1 MVFDSKRVLM
11 GPLFTPLCALEHLHR
26 AWRVVRRSL
35 RQTAWPALRDELA
48 EFDRCPIAHLQRLQT
63 ELQQGTFRF
72 QPRRAYVKRK
82 SGGSRRGVT
91 VPGVVDRVVQ
101 RALLGVLQTGDP
113 RLRAHLGGLVGVL
126 DCPTSF
132 AGNVGRGVPEA
143 IAAVRHALRT
153 TGRVAATS
161 DVKDFFPHI
170 PRAAVGEFLR
180 REVADARLVDLVCQ
194 GLETELANP
203 AELQPWLALFPLGGE
218 GVAQG
223 SLLSVLAGN
232 IALRDFDRRLNAGG
246 LVTVRYLDD
255 FAILGPTAA
264 VVERGFQE
272 AREELARLG
281 MTSYAPGDGSGK
293 AVLGEVGRGF
303 DFLGC
308 RVHRQGVSPSR
319 RSRRQLLTRLDRH
332 LGQARGELL
341 RWRDGGTRRGAE
353 AGYVQWMARID
364 QLIRGW
370 GAAFAFVTNRASL
383 AQLDEEIDARLAA
396 FDAWYRGQF
405 PGLGPRPRRRLRGIA
420 LLGDTPPR
428 VVEPPSEPAAEHD
441 ADLPTGDD

>member
-1 MVFDSKRVLM
+1 MVSDSNRVPM
-11 GPLFTPLCALEHLHR
+11 GPLFTPFCTLEHLHR

-35 RQTAWPALRDELA
+35 RQTAWPELRDELA
-48 EFDRCPIAHLQRLQT
+48 EFDRHPIAHLQQLQA
-63 ELQQGTFRF
+63 ELQRGTFRF
-72 QPRRAYVKRK
+72 GPRRAYVKRK

-101 RALLGVLQTGDP
+101 RALLGVIQTRDA
-113 RLRAHLGGLVGVL
+113 RLRTHLGALVEVL

-143 IAAVRHALRT
+143 IAVVGQTLRS

-170 PRAAVGEFLR
+170 PREAVGQFLR
-180 REVADARLVDLVCQ
+180 REVADARLVDLLCQ

-203 AELQPWLALFPLGGE
+203 ADVQPWLELFPLGHA

-255 FAILGPTAA
+255 FVILGPTAA
-264 VVERGFQE
+264 HVERGFQE
-272 AREELARLG
+272 AQDELCRLG
-281 MTSYAPGDGSGK
+281 MTCYAPGDGSGK
-293 AVLGEVGRGF
+293 SVLVEVERGF

-308 RVHRQGVSPSR
+308 RVHPRGVSPSH
-319 RSRRQLLTRLDRH
+319 RSRRQLLTRLDRQ
-332 LGQARGELL
+332 LGAARGDLS
-341 RWRDGGTRRGAE
+341 RWIDGGTRRGAE
-353 AGYVQWMARID
+353 AGYVQWMSRID

-383 AQLDEEIDARLAA
+383 AQLDREIDRRLAA

-405 PGLGPRPRRRLRGIA
+405 GGLAPRPRRRLRGIA

-428 VVEPPSEPAAEHD
+428 VVDGPPRSD
-441 ADLPTGDD
+441 ADTDAEPLTGEV